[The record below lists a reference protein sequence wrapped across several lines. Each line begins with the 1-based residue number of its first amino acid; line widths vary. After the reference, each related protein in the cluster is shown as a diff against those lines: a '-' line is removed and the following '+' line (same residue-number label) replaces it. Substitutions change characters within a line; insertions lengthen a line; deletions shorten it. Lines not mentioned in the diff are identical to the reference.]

1 MTNSIQKINFMPRL
15 FSLANIKSWFKKPS
29 FKKPGFSRPNPQQ
42 FALAFMLLTLH
53 GVLLWGFTTPVY
65 KALLIC
71 HYGFFLVWQ
80 PIWRTQEKLT
90 IPSTLLFLTGG
101 VLLLTFVS
109 WWLIAFWL
117 AGLFGLLSGRI
128 FSTTAKA
135 SHRNY
140 LLATSYILAVL
151 LLWVVPK
158 LLNASADVAVTAVV
172 VEYVMPLIPVFILF
186 SRSETEDSK
195 DPPVLDFFYTLL
207 LILAAVIFVLASFVL
222 AAGSQDNYTEI
233 MLKVVF
239 GLALALVMLS
249 WLWNPH
255 AGFSGIGQ
263 LLSRY
268 LLSVGLPFEQW
279 VKNIAVLAEQKDNP
293 LEFTQSAMLE
303 LASLPWVSGI
313 EWVNPDSVGTLG
325 EASKNQIEL
334 HFHGFQL
341 ALYTHQPL
349 TPALTIHVKLL
360 TQILGE
366 FYEAKCRE
374 ETLRQNAY
382 VQAVYETGSRLTHD
396 IKNLVQSMGA
406 LCSAAEQTSE
416 EDSPRLLMLM
426 RRQLPLLNQRLTLT
440 LGKLEAPTPET
451 PSPEAHPLIMLSYWW
466 DELKTRHT
474 SHTNIQFITLHFS
487 NLEINSEVLD
497 SVVENLLQNAIRKA
511 KSDDNLNIRVELD
524 ATNKF
529 SLDVCDNGK
538 PIPPHVANTLFKKHV
553 SSEGGLGIGLY
564 HAARQAQQAG
574 YSLELIE
581 NRAGEVR
588 FRLKQEEV

>member
-1 MTNSIQKINFMPRL
+1 MPRL
-15 FSLANIKSWFKKPS
+15 FSLTYIKRVFN
-29 FKKPGFSRPNPQQ
+29 RLNPQQ
-42 FALAFMLLTLH
+42 LALAFMLLTLH

-101 VLLLTFVS
+101 VLLVSFVS

-117 AGLFGLLSGRI
+117 TVLFGLLGGRV
-128 FSTTAKA
+128 FSTTAKV

-158 LLNASADVAVTAVV
+158 LLNASADVAATAIV
-172 VEYVMPLIPVFILF
+172 VEYVMPLLPLYILF
-186 SRSETEDSK
+186 SRSELEDSK

-207 LILAAVIFVLASFVL
+207 LILAAVILVLASFVM
-222 AAGSQDNYTEI
+222 AAGSQDSYTEI
-233 MLKVVF
+233 MLKVMF
-239 GLALALVMLS
+239 GLALALVILS

-255 AGFSGIGQ
+255 AGFTGIGQ

-293 LEFTQSAMLE
+293 LEFTQSAMHE

-313 EWVNPDSVGTLG
+313 QWINADSEGKLG
-325 EASKNQIEL
+325 ATSKNQIEL
-334 HFHGFQL
+334 HFHDFHL
-341 ALYTHQPL
+341 VLHTHKPL

-366 FYEAKCRE
+366 FYEAKRRE

-416 EDSPRLLMLM
+416 EDSARLLVLM

-440 LGKLEAPTPET
+440 LGKLEAPALENHQRITL
-451 PSPEAHPLIMLSYWW
+451 ANWW
-466 DELKTRHT
+466 DGLKSRHA
-474 SHTNIQFITLHFS
+474 SQTNIQFITLDFS
-487 NLEINSEVLD
+487 DMEVNAEVLD

-511 KSDDNLNIRVELD
+511 KSDVNLSIRVELD
-524 ATNKF
+524 ATDEF
-529 SLDVCDNGK
+529 SLDVSDNGK
-538 PIPPHVANTLFKKHV
+538 PMPVNVANTLFKKHV

-574 YSLELIE
+574 YALDLMQ
-581 NRAGEVR
+581 NKDGEVR
-588 FRLKQEEV
+588 FRVKREEV